1 MKVIINTIGTCPA
14 CNGKGEYH
22 IEISPMRDDK
32 EPRKIGPFP
41 CDMCEGTGATVKDSE
56 VIA

>member
-1 MKVIINTIGTCPA
+1 MEKITATCPV

-22 IEISPMRDDK
+22 IEISPMREDK

-41 CDMCEGTGATVKDSE
+41 CDMCNGTGGTGKDSE
-56 VIA
+56 VTA